1 MATIEIQRRIT
12 RQNSGS
18 NIQLSNLMFKDYV
31 LNKNK
36 TIQKKHD
43 ACSKPHIEATLKA
56 GNNLVLEFS
65 TAAHELAKQT
75 LSAILDKS
83 MQYYGRPVAKYTKP
97 KINNPEDKAYIIKLE
112 NENNKL
118 KSTIEMQNNLG
129 SYQHQSSVPPFT
141 TTCTQDSSLINTQ
154 NAITSIESKIN
165 DQRFRMLEFQMMQN
179 MTMNNMISNQQMQ
192 IMMQQQQ
199 MTQQSYAHPNYGQPM
214 YPTIPIRRF
223 IRPPP
228 GFLQNPMPPNY
239 PYNGTFTPAFGP
251 HQHVNSNS
259 HLIRTHPGANQHV
272 NYQNPHLT
280 DMHSRATYKNTNQ
293 QPMYGSTQNQHYEH
307 ISRGARVNIPP
318 HNVHVSHPDNNRH
331 VEAEP
336 RKHTGDQI
344 VSPRFIKHRS
354 TVSSQNKKEIPVN
367 KSTQQQFP
375 LSTNRQQ
382 DDNEQMINTNR
393 SVAPLL
399 TSPRDINSGSN
410 TTSQNECATQ
420 ETTCTPTLSYNIPSH
435 REIIHDKQE
444 ASPTELVTM
453 TQSTNLDQSFLGIG
467 QIKLPPDISIG
478 QKGKNPQ
485 NQTN

>member
-199 MTQQSYAHPNYGQPM
+199 MTQLIQTMDSLCIQLYQSGDLFHLHQDFYKTQCHQ
-214 YPTIPIRRF
+214 TIHIMVRSPQLLDPI
-223 IRPPP
+223 
-228 GFLQNPMPPNY
+228 NM
-239 PYNGTFTPAFGP
+239 
-251 HQHVNSNS
+251 
-259 HLIRTHPGANQHV
+259 
-272 NYQNPHLT
+272 
-280 DMHSRATYKNTNQ
+280 
-293 QPMYGSTQNQHYEH
+293 
-307 ISRGARVNIPP
+307 
-318 HNVHVSHPDNNRH
+318 
-331 VEAEP
+331 
-336 RKHTGDQI
+336 
-344 VSPRFIKHRS
+344 
-354 TVSSQNKKEIPVN
+354 
-367 KSTQQQFP
+367 
-375 LSTNRQQ
+375 
-382 DDNEQMINTNR
+382 
-393 SVAPLL
+393 
-399 TSPRDINSGSN
+399 
-410 TTSQNECATQ
+410 
-420 ETTCTPTLSYNIPSH
+420 
-435 REIIHDKQE
+435 
-444 ASPTELVTM
+444 
-453 TQSTNLDQSFLGIG
+453 
-467 QIKLPPDISIG
+467 
-478 QKGKNPQ
+478 
-485 NQTN
+485 